1 MPNLSSPESIGL
13 KNFGGRIPCSE
24 VRWPYKTIFS
34 TSMAMILPTLPI
46 SYDNIE
52 NYTAELCGFFDTP
65 LVRQITGGIHVNDAL
80 IHGGWQALPQ
90 EWTEW
95 WSAWPDY
102 RLAQQD
108 LIDSID
114 EEAEIGSCIFE
125 QQPQLAASRP
135 ESLTNWLRTL
145 KSLALP
151 RSQRPGPAIAL
162 PEVLTVHMKPKK
174 ISEVSFGA
182 AYIHNACQRKGIS
195 RVIDMG
201 SGQGYLSISLAYLFP
216 GLRCLAID
224 GSESQI
230 AGSRSVAA
238 SLGIPEHRLKQIVHW
253 IDGAPALASQI
264 EDWADGESCMLVGLH
279 ACGSLSE
286 HMIRYFATVP
296 CIEALAVVGCCYNH
310 VIPRSPSCPAGFP
323 ISSVLRQH
331 NVMLSA
337 TALMTG
343 CQAPNNWARPG
354 RACNQQEGSVFGK
367 RRLHRAIL
375 EKLLHDKGI
384 EVNTRDGKRP
394 VWGIRKQD
402 TASFAKFARRSMD
415 CLNIAHGKIPAAD
428 LIAYEEKYR
437 DCEGQIAILW
447 TLSVLCCKVVES
459 LIALDRYWFLKE
471 QRAEGIDIVPIFD
484 FKVSPRNLMM
494 VAEKAGPGLP

>member
-1 MPNLSSPESIGL
+1 MG
-13 KNFGGRIPCSE
+13 
-24 VRWPYKTIFS
+24 WPQHKTIIS
-34 TSMAMILPTLPI
+34 TFQAMVSPTLPS
-46 SYDNIE
+46 SYDTIE
-52 NYTAELCGFFDTP
+52 NYTTELCDFLDTP

-80 IHGGWQALPQ
+80 IQNGWQALPQ
-90 EWTEW
+90 EWTAW

-108 LIDSID
+108 LVDGID
-114 EEAEIGSCIFE
+114 EETEPDSHLSA
-125 QQPQLAASRP
+125 QQPRLAASRP
-135 ESLTNWLRTL
+135 ESLTNWLSTL

-151 RSQRPGPAIAL
+151 RTQRPGPAIAL
-162 PEVLTVHMKPKK
+162 PKVLTAHMGPKK
-174 ISEVSFGA
+174 ISEVSSGA
-182 AYIHNACQRKGIS
+182 AYIHDVCQRRGI
-195 RVIDMG
+195 RRIVDMG

-216 GLRCLAID
+216 GLQCLAID
-224 GSESQI
+224 GSESQV
-230 AGSRSVAA
+230 AGSRSVAT
-238 SLGIPEHRLKQIVHW
+238 SLGIPEHRLEQIVHW
-253 IDGAPALASQI
+253 IDGAPSLASRI

-310 VIPRSPSCPAGFP
+310 VVPRSLDCPAGFP
-323 ISSVLRQH
+323 ISAALRKR
-331 NVMLSA
+331 NVVLSA
-337 TALMTG
+337 TALMAG
-343 CQAPNNWARPG
+343 CQAPNNWKRPG
-354 RACNQQEGSVFGK
+354 RGCNQEGESVFGK

-384 EVNTRDGKRP
+384 VVSRQDGKRP

-415 CLNIAHGKIPAAD
+415 CLKIAHDKVPAAD
-428 LIAYEEKYR
+428 LMAYEERYR

-471 QRAEGIDIVPIFD
+471 HGAEGVDIVPIFD
-484 FKVSPRNLMM
+484 FKISPRNLMM
-494 VAEKAGPGLP
+494 VAEKAGHRLP